1 MNKKQ
6 LRKEL
11 EATLFKTIEDLL
23 ISINP
28 EAANEVSDI
37 TYGASRILAKKFY
50 KSVKQQEEKKAKP
63 IKQKPE
69 VKKAVAPKKKAAKKV
84 APPAAKKPAKPAKEK
99 SKK

>member
-6 LRKEL
+6 QRKEL
-11 EATLFKTIEDLL
+11 EAALFKTIEDLL

-28 EAANEVSDI
+28 ESASQISDI

-50 KSVKQQEEKKAKP
+50 KSVKHKEEKKAQP
-63 IKQKPE
+63 AKQKPE
-69 VKKAVAPKKKAAKKV
+69 VKKVVAPNKKAAKKV
-84 APPAAKKPAKPAKEK
+84 APPAAKKPAKPAKAK